1 MDWDGE
7 GLLDGVEGDEA
18 RAARAELLDYLRD
31 EGYTVDELRQ
41 AVEEDRLV
49 LLPVERLLAGD
60 KTYSQRQIAEEAGL
74 ELDHLRRYRQAL
86 GLSMPDPDAEVL
98 GETDLEGAKDTAAI
112 AAAGFSTED
121 TLEVTRVLGR
131 GMVRYAESLRTL
143 FAQTFLEPGDSELD
157 LARRL
162 QHSAEELLP
171 LSSRLLDHVFLLHL
185 QQLLRSDVLTISE
198 RTSGK
203 LSDTTE
209 TAVAF
214 ADLVGFTELGETVD
228 VEELGGLA
236 GRLSK
241 LASEVVEQPVRVV
254 KQIGDAVM
262 FVSPEAA
269 AAVATCLDLLERAE
283 DEEDFPPL
291 RAGVAYG
298 PAVNRWGDWFGS
310 TVNVASRLTARA
322 RPGAVLVSES
332 VKEKIGDDGFDWSA
346 AGEKKL
352 KGLNKPLKTY
362 RPRKPSAPHPASSAG
377 RRPRGRAAWSRSAP

>member
-1 MDWDGE
+1 MDWEAE
-7 GLLDGVEGDEA
+7 GLLEGLEDDDHRKA
-18 RAARAELLDYLRD
+18 RIELLDYLHG
-31 EGYTVDELRQ
+31 EGCEVAELKQ
-41 AVEEDRLV
+41 AVAEDRLV

-60 KTYSQRQIAEEAGL
+60 KTYSQRQIADEAGL

-86 GLSMPDPDAEVL
+86 GLAVPDPDSEVL
-98 GETDLEGAKDTAAI
+98 GNADLEGAKDTAAI

-131 GMVRYAESLRTL
+131 GMVRYAEALRTL
-143 FAQTFLEPGDSELD
+143 FAQTFLEPGDTELA

-162 QHSAEELLP
+162 QSQAEELLP

-185 QQLLRSDVLTISE
+185 QQLLRNDVLGIAE

-203 LSDTTE
+203 VSDRTE

-241 LASEVVEQPVRVV
+241 MASEVVEQPVRVV

-262 FVSPEAA
+262 FVSPD
-269 AAVATCLDLLERAE
+269 TGPLLDLALDLVHAADE
-283 DEEDFPPL
+283 DPEFPQL
-291 RAGVAYG
+291 RAGLASG
-298 PAVNRWGDWFGS
+298 MAVGRWGDWYGRP
-310 TVNVASRLTARA
+310 VNLASRVCTRA
-322 RPGAVLVSES
+322 RPGSVLVTEP
-332 VKEKIGDDGFDWSA
+332 IADACGGDGYRFSA
-346 AGEKKL
+346 AGQKRL
-352 KGLNKPLKTY
+352 KGIGDVPLW
-362 RPRKPSAPHPASSAG
+362 RA
-377 RRPRGRAAWSRSAP
+377 RRDSPDGSQPKIP